1 MKQITILTEGGENI
15 GFGHLTRCLSLSQ
28 AFEAHGYSPRF
39 IINGDNSVKSIL
51 NDRPFEL
58 FNWSS
63 HEEKEQLFQVLEQ
76 SDAAIVD
83 SYLADAGIYGEISK
97 RVSVPL
103 YLDDNKRLDYP
114 AGIVLN
120 WNIYAPDLD
129 YPQKEGIEYLLGS
142 SYISLRKA
150 FWNVTV
156 KETRQTVTD
165 VMVTFGGDDSKN
177 ITPLV
182 MRFLAAGYPWFKKH
196 IIVGSAFLN
205 HTELESIADDN
216 TRLIHAPDAEGM
228 NAVMRES
235 DIAITSGGQTLYELA
250 CVGVPAVA
258 LAVADNQRNNVAAWE
273 KKGFAENA
281 GAWTDDYLMVSIADS
296 FQRVLPFNRRKA
308 SLEAGRRTV
317 PGNGAGKIVD
327 FIEKKFDREASL

>member
-1 MKQITILTEGGENI
+1 MKRITIFTEGGENI
-15 GFGHLTRCLSLSQ
+15 GFGHVTRCLSLSQ
-28 AFEAHGYSPRF
+28 AFEARGYSPRF
-39 IINGDNSVKSIL
+39 IISGDNSVRSIL
-51 NDRPFEL
+51 TDRPFEL

-63 HEEKEQLFQVLEQ
+63 HEERDKLLRVLKQ
-76 SDAAIVD
+76 TDAAIVD
-83 SYLADAGIYGEISK
+83 SYLANTGIYTEISK
-97 RVSVPL
+97 RVPVPF

-129 YPQKEGIEYLLGS
+129 YPRKEGVEYLLGS
-142 SYISLRKA
+142 SYVSLRKA
-150 FWNVTV
+150 FWSLPA
-156 KETRQTVTD
+156 KETGETVTD

-196 IIVGSAFLN
+196 IVVGSAFQN
-205 HTELESIADDN
+205 FKEIESMADDN

-228 NAVMRES
+228 KAVMFES

-250 CVGVPAVA
+250 RAGVPTVA

-273 KKGFAENA
+273 KNGFAENA
-281 GAWTDDYLMVSIADS
+281 GAWTDDYLMVSIADR
-296 FQRVLPFNRRKA
+296 FQKLLPFDRRKA
-308 SLEAGRRTV
+308 SAEAGQRTV